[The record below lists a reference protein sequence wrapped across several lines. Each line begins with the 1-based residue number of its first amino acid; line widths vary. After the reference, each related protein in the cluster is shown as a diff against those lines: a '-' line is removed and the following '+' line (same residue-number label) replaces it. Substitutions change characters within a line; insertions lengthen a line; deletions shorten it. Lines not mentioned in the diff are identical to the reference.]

1 VILSKLVWRNL
12 WRNKRR
18 SIITIASVFFAVF
31 FAVLLRS
38 MQFGTYSKMIE
49 NVVGTYSG
57 FVQIHKKGYWDEQII
72 DNAMPD
78 NAPWMGQMADVSRVK
93 SALPRLEG
101 FALAATE
108 QLTKGVLVVGMKPS
122 LEIEFMKLET
132 RLVGGEM
139 LSENDQGIMLGEGVA
154 KYFNLGINDT
164 MVMLSQGYQ
173 GVSARGK
180 FPVRG
185 IVKLPSPVLNNSLV
199 MLSLPEAQYFYGAE
213 GLITS
218 VVVHVDDD
226 RFTERVIRSLESKI
240 DTAQFEVM
248 GWQDMLPE
256 LVQAIEAD
264 SSGGVIMLLIL
275 YMIITFG
282 IFGTVLMM
290 TAERKHEFG
299 ILLSIGMKRVK
310 LATVLVMESVFM
322 AAVGVFTGL
331 IAVFPLLVY
340 FYHHPIQFG
349 ERAQKA
355 MEEYGFEAVMP
366 ASLDP
371 QIAYTHALII
381 LGISIALSIYPII
394 HVMRMKP
401 VDAMHG

>member
-1 VILSKLVWRNL
+1 MILSKLAWRNL

-18 SIITIASVFFAVF
+18 SLITIASVFFAVF

-78 NAPWMGQMADVSRVK
+78 NAEWMSELSGVPKVK

-108 QLTKGVLVVGMKPS
+108 ELTKGVLVVGMQPS
-122 LEIEFMKLET
+122 QEVEFMKLES
-132 RLVGGEM
+132 RLVIGEM
-139 LSENDQGIMLGEGVA
+139 LNDSDQGIILGEGVA
-154 KYFNLGINDT
+154 KYFNLTVGDT

-180 FPVRG
+180 YPVRG

-226 RFTERVIRSLESKI
+226 RFTNRVISGISEKVDS
-240 DTAQFEVM
+240 TQYEVM

-264 SSGGVIMLLIL
+264 SSGGIIMLLIL

-299 ILLSIGMKRVK
+299 ILLSIGMKRAK
-310 LATVLVMESVFM
+310 LATVMVMESIFM
-322 AAVGVFTGL
+322 AAVGVVAGL
-331 IAVFPLLVY
+331 IAVFPLLLY
-340 FYHHPIQFG
+340 FYHHPIQFSDQ
-349 ERAQKA
+349 AQKA

-366 ASLDP
+366 ASLNP

-394 HVMRMKP
+394 HIMRLKP